1 MLAYRINL
9 LRQRPVPWSRRPAMA
24 RLLLVYF
31 LAAGALLAWECNRA
45 THQVLEARLRDQA
58 LRAQHASFLRRHPGT
73 VNVESYALELRSRL
87 RRNAETLAAIQRVMG
102 NQRPA
107 AGLIYGVMAP
117 LPADVRLLT
126 LDLNVAEG
134 TLRFDLALPLD
145 AAGTPS
151 GSAAMLAAWQR
162 DPVLRRWVSNLR
174 EVSSVESRL
183 PEGGQVSLVRFE
195 GSLSGNGG

>member
-9 LRQRPVPWSRRPAMA
+9 LRHRPVPWPHRPVAA

-31 LAAGALLAWECNRA
+31 LAAGALLAWDCNR
-45 THQVLEARLRDQA
+45 TVHQILDARLREHA
-58 LRAQHASFLRRHPGT
+58 LRSEHDAFLRRHTGF
-73 VNVESYALELRSRL
+73 VNAESYAMDLRGRL
-87 RRNAETLAAIQRVMG
+87 RRDAAALSAVRSAMAR
-102 NQRPA
+102 QRPA

-126 LDLNVAEG
+126 LELNVTDG

-151 GSAAMLAAWQR
+151 GAGAMLATWQR

-174 EVSSVESRL
+174 EISSVESRL
-183 PEGGQVSLVRFE
+183 PEGGQASLVRFE
-195 GSLSGNGG
+195 GTLSGNGG